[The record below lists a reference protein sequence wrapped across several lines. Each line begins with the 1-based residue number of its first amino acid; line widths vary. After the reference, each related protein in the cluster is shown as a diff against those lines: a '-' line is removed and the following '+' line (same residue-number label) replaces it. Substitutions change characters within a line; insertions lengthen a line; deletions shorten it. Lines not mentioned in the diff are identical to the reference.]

1 MRGTKRNNIINKNIE
16 ICILVADKTT
26 MMSLFVFIYIYIYP
40 YTYNRRIKV
49 QSQYHKVVT
58 NVRSHAGR

>member
-1 MRGTKRNNIINKNIE
+1 MRGMKRNNKINKNIE

-26 MMSLFVFIYIYIYP
+26 MMSLFVYIY
-40 YTYNRRIKV
+40 NSGIKV
-49 QSQYHKVVT
+49 QSQYHKIVT

>member
-26 MMSLFVFIYIYIYP
+26 MMSLFVYIYP